1 MPRLKTKVFNWAVGH
16 VKACLEENVPQ
27 VIVAPAPTFGRAVT
41 LRLDKIGS
49 SAGAACS
56 AGAIRRSVDCPVCSS
71 VLCVVISGPH
81 LLSRRAL
88 MIRIQA
94 LVRVALGSRLS
105 HDMRL
110 VCHSSATP
118 ISAWYL
124 VTCNGVVAVCKHPY
138 IECVA
143 GSPRFLICCLMIF
156 ARCKM
161 SLFMLTLKGEGG

>member
-1 MPRLKTKVFNWAVGH
+1 MSRRKCTPGDCRTGPH
-16 VKACLEENVPQ
+16 VRACGNSW
-27 VIVAPAPTFGRAVT
+27 
-41 LRLDKIGS
+41 LDKIGS

-81 LLSRRAL
+81 LLSCRAL

-161 SLFMLTLKGEGG
+161 SLFMLTVKGEGG

>member
-1 MPRLKTKVFNWAVGH
+1 MRRL
-16 VKACLEENVPQ
+16 E
-27 VIVAPAPTFGRAVT
+27 
-41 LRLDKIGS
+41 
-49 SAGAACS
+49 
-56 AGAIRRSVDCPVCSS
+56 S

-161 SLFMLTLKGEGG
+161 SLFMLTVRDPLALSVLSSALASLSSAMSAV